1 MSRRSLGIRV
11 RKTLAQKTII
21 LADELGLSSGKLKIK
36 RVKDFVYVPLARR
49 PSKLELEQFQNQAS
63 GTRVSTYIFQE
74 APKRATSIADLLEDK
89 LAPRFMACL
98 PRSSDVV
105 GEIAIVEIPRE
116 LQPYKTILGEAILKL
131 NKNVRTVL
139 AKQGAVSGTYRLRET
154 EVIAGKSDTTT
165 IHREHGCQY
174 YVDLA
179 KAYFSPRLSFEHH
192 RVASLVREGETVL
205 DMFAGVGPFAVQIAK
220 MLKNVRV
227 YAVDANPY
235 AVEFLKKNIRLN
247 RVNGKVIPIVGN
259 SEEVVE
265 RRLLGNADRVIMNL
279 PGQAAQ
285 FIRAACQ
292 ALKPR
297 GGTIH
302 FYGFLR
308 APDTLQGMQA
318 WFVQAVEQCERKVK
332 GISHS
337 GLVRATAPYEW
348 QFVIDAWVSGASRSE

>member
-1 MSRRSLGIRV
+1 
-11 RKTLAQKTII
+11 
-21 LADELGLSSGKLKIK
+21 
-36 RVKDFVYVPLARR
+36 
-49 PSKLELEQFQNQAS
+49 
-63 GTRVSTYIFQE
+63 
-74 APKRATSIADLLEDK
+74 
-89 LAPRFMACL
+89 
-98 PRSSDVV
+98 
-105 GEIAIVEIPRE
+105 
-116 LQPYKTILGEAILKL
+116 L

-139 AKQGAVSGTYRLRET
+139 AKQGAVSGAYRLREM
-154 EVIAGKSDTTT
+154 EVIAGKPDTTT

-205 DMFAGVGPFAVQIAK
+205 DMFAGVGPYAVQIAK
-220 MLKNVRV
+220 ILKNVRV

-247 RVNGKVIPIVGN
+247 RVNGKVIPILGN

-265 RRLLGNADRVIMNL
+265 RKLLGIVDRVIMNL

-297 GGTIH
+297 GGVIH
-302 FYGFLR
+302 FYGFLK
-308 APDTLQGMQA
+308 APDTLQTVQA
-318 WFVQAVEQCERKVK
+318 GFVQAVEKCERKVK
-332 GISHS
+332 RISHS
-337 GLVRATAPYEW
+337 RLVRATAPYEW
-348 QFVIDAWVSGASRSE
+348 QFVIDARVSGASRSE